1 MNSMSAREALLR
13 ATKELLADQGY
24 VRTSPRDILVRSGAG
39 QGSLYHHFRGKSDL
53 AGSALQEISAEM
65 RAAADDLLDGE
76 TDPLRA
82 VEAWLS
88 APREALRGCRLGR
101 LAAEPIL
108 GETTIS
114 DPIGAYFHHVQQRLS
129 ARLTEART
137 TGRLDPDLDPVDLAA
152 ALVAVVQGGYVLAR
166 GTGDADAMHR
176 AQRAAV
182 ALLRAGAPAGPA
194 QQPDPTDDGG
204 RP

>member
-1 MNSMSAREALLR
+1 MR

-24 VRTSPRDILVRSGAG
+24 VSTSPRDILTRSGAG

-53 AGSALQEISAEM
+53 AGAALQEISAEM
-65 RAAADDLLDGE
+65 RAAADDLLDDE
-76 TDPLRA
+76 PDPVRA
-82 VEAWLS
+82 VEAWLT

-101 LAAEPIL
+101 LVAEPIL
-108 GETTIS
+108 FESTIS
-114 DPIGAYFHHVQQRLS
+114 EPISAYFRHVQQRLS

-137 TGRLDPDLDPVDLAA
+137 SGRLNPDLDPVDLAV

-166 GTGDADAMHR
+166 GTGDAEAMPR

-182 ALLRAGAPAGPA
+182 ALLRTGRPGPA
-194 QQPDPTDDGG
+194 RAPEPADPTDTGE
-204 RP
+204 RQ